1 MLLLSV
7 SVSVPSV
14 TVVVVAFWVRGIC
27 KYSALR
33 LSMKH
38 SSAIM
43 VKEAWQ
49 AMAAM
54 VTKLLSLEKAPQD
67 RRKRSK
73 YS

>member
-1 MLLLSV
+1 V

-14 TVVVVAFWVRGIC
+14 TVAAVAFWVRGIC
-27 KYSALR
+27 KYSTPH

-43 VKEAWQ
+43 VKEAQQ
-49 AMAAM
+49 AIAVM
-54 VTKLLSLEKAPQD
+54 VTKSFSLIWLETPPQD

-73 YS
+73 